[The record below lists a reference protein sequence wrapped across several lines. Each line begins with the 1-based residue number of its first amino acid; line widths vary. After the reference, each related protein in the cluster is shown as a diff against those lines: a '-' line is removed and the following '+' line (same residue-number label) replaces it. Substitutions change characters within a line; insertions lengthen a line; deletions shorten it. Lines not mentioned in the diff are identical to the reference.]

1 MTFKDWHQ
9 YFQTNQDHFDYIKWK
24 GEMELDGSEEKLI
37 TKSIQQFQKGEN
49 SDGKHLMKLSEK
61 MKDDNYTL
69 AIKGL
74 IKEEQN
80 HAAALGQFM
89 DQEKIKTIDGHWLD
103 AIFKRIIKTPN
114 LELTIMILL
123 AAEIVASIYYKALRQ
138 ATYSRTLK
146 SICRQ
151 ILEDEKMHIKFR
163 ASALRV
169 YYENHSLF
177 GRFVVRN
184 FYLAFMMLTS
194 LVVWIQY
201 RKVFKAGG
209 YSFIKCMYALLKE
222 FAKATRMII
231 CKSPII
237 QPNLLGFKNLKGLTK
252 KESYV
257 R

>member
-1 MTFKDWHQ
+1 MTFKEWHQ

-24 GEMELDGSEEKLI
+24 GEMELDGNEEKLI
-37 TKSIQQFQKGEN
+37 TNSIQQFQKGEN

-61 MKDDNYTL
+61 MKDENYTL

-80 HAAALGQFM
+80 HAAALAQFM
-89 DQEKIKTIDGHWLD
+89 AQENINKIDGHWLD
-103 AIFKRIIKTPN
+103 AIFKRIIKTPS

-123 AAEIVASIYYKALRQ
+123 AAEIVATVYYKALRQ

-151 ILEDEKMHIKFR
+151 ILVDETMHIKFQ

-169 YYENHSLF
+169 FYKNHSLF
-177 GRFVVRN
+177 GRFAIRN
-184 FYLAFMMLTS
+184 FYLTFMMITS
-194 LVVWIQY
+194 LVVWFQY
-201 RKVFKAGG
+201 RNVWKAGG
-209 YSFIKCMYALLKE
+209 YSFIKCMHTLLKE

-231 CKSPII
+231 GKAPIVHPQNI
-237 QPNLLGFKNLKGLTK
+237 Q
-252 KESYV
+252 SYV
-257 R
+257 S